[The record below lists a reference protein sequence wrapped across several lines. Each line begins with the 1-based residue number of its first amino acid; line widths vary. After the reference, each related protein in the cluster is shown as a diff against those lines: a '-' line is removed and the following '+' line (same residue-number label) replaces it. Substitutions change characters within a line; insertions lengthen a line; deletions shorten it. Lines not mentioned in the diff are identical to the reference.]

1 MIRWLKYFWLDPE
14 FNRKRKFL
22 QRVSLFD
29 GISRREFGHLFQALV
44 VRSYEPGEIL
54 FHEGDI
60 GRALFI
66 LESGCVEVSRK
77 TVDGGTMQMAILN
90 PGDYFGEMSLLDER
104 PRSATAAAM
113 EPVKVHLLYKTEL
126 EKLIKHVPHV
136 GAAIMTHLGM
146 LLAARLRAVSDSA
159 PIAIASTVKVREVV

>member
-1 MIRWLKYFWLDPE
+1 MIRWFKDYLLDPE

-22 QRVSLFD
+22 QRISLFQ
-29 GISRREFGHLFQALV
+29 GISRREFGHLFQSLV
-44 VRSYEPGEIL
+44 IRSYAPGEIL
-54 FHEGDI
+54 FHEGDV

-66 LESGCVEVSRK
+66 LESGRVEVSRK
-77 TVDGGTMQMAILN
+77 PTDGASEPLAILN

-113 EPVKVHLLYKTEL
+113 DPVRVHLLYKTEL
-126 EKLIKHVPHV
+126 EKLIRHVPHI

-146 LLAARLRAVSDSA
+146 LLAARLRSITESA
-159 PIAIASTVKVREVV
+159 PISIASTVKIREVV